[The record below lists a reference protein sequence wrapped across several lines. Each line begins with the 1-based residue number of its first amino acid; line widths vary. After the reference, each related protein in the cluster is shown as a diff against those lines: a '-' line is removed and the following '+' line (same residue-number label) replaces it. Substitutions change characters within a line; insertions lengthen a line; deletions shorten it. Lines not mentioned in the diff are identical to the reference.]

1 MSQLQ
6 GGGRP
11 VNSKVFARHTS
22 PSHWP
27 LDCSQGR
34 DFRSCRTPPGTTYIT
49 STCVCGSFVDYR
61 VHAYVVHYRRR
72 VPGTLVEQVHD
83 SG

>member
-34 DFRSCRTPPGTTYIT
+34 DFRSCRTPPGTTNICVCDMVPLSTGYMNTLYIT
-49 STCVCGSFVDYR
+49 VEGYQ
-61 VHAYVVHYRRR
+61 
-72 VPGTLVEQVHD
+72 VPW
-83 SG
+83 